1 MEVHSLKIALGSDHL
16 GFGLKNYIAE
26 HLRNLGIEFR
36 DFGVHSEDPVDYPD
50 IAVEVCE
57 AIAAGDFDRGI
68 LICGTG
74 LGMAIAANKVPGIRA
89 GACHDIYSAERLKKS
104 NDGQV
109 LTLGSRVIGKENAV
123 FIVDAWLNSEFEGR
137 SVEKVRKLKELDQK
151 KVTS

>member
-1 MEVHSLKIALGSDHL
+1 MRYGSGH
-16 GFGLKNYIAE
+16 G
-26 HLRNLGIEFR
+26 H
-36 DFGVHSEDPVDYPD
+36 
-50 IAVEVCE
+50 C
-57 AIAAGDFDRGI
+57 
-68 LICGTG
+68 
-74 LGMAIAANKVPGIRA
+74 ANKVPGIRA

-137 SVEKVRKLKELDQK
+137 SVEKVGKLKELDQK

>member
-1 MEVHSLKIALGSDHL
+1 MKIALGSDHL

-26 HLRNLGIEFR
+26 HLGIWVSSSGTSSPFR
-36 DFGVHSEDPVDYPD
+36 GPVDYGHCS
-50 IAVEVCE
+50 EVCE
-57 AIAAGDFDRGI
+57 ATLEISIADPDLRYGS
-68 LICGTG
+68 
-74 LGMAIAANKVPGIRA
+74 MAIAANKVPASELAPATTLLR
-89 GACHDIYSAERLKKS
+89 RLKKS